1 MDEEDFRALIEVVAE
16 ELALSGAS
24 DLADERHYTTTD
36 PESGETELYDPLK
49 RLVEML
55 SAFERYVAI
64 QDRGVAEASL
74 AMIRRAVRGEGPTRA
89 VVELANDR
97 GAREIDLVEAPD
109 LAEVR
114 EDIAG
119 IIRRL
124 MEDGFRYG
132 EDA

>member
-1 MDEEDFRALIEVVAE
+1 MDEEDLRALIEVVAD

-36 PESGETELYDPLK
+36 PEGGESELYEPLK
-49 RLVEML
+49 RLIEML
-55 SAFERYVAI
+55 SAFERYLAI
-64 QDRGVAEASL
+64 QDRGVAEGSL
-74 AMIRRAVRGEGPTRA
+74 AVIRRAVRGDGPTRA

-97 GAREIDLVEAPD
+97 GAREIDLAEAPD

-114 EDIAG
+114 KDITG
-119 IIRRL
+119 IIHRL

>member
-1 MDEEDFRALIEVVAE
+1 MDEEDLRALIEVVAE

-36 PESGETELYDPLK
+36 PEGGEPELYDPLK
-49 RLVEML
+49 RLIEML
-55 SAFERYVAI
+55 RAFERYVAI

-74 AMIRRAVRGEGPTRA
+74 AVIRRAVRGDGPTRA

-97 GAREIDLVEAPD
+97 GAREIDLAEAPD

-114 EDIAG
+114 KDIIG
-119 IIRRL
+119 IIHRL